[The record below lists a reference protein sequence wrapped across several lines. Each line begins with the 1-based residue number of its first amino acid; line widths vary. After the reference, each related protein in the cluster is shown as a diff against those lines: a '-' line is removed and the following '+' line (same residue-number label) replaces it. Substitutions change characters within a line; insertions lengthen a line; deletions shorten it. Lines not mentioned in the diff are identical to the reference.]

1 VACKQQVL
9 PTLPYAPSATEI
21 ESIGRIGDLLHLDF
35 GVMEA
40 CATACWLLDGDLT
53 FAAPLQVFR
62 DQDGRIYVI
71 SADDA
76 IDHRDLIDY
85 LPDSER
91 REVVYDVRPSQLF
104 YSVCPMKLA
113 FP

>member
-1 VACKQQVL
+1 ML
-9 PTLPYAPSATEI
+9 PKNPYAPFATEI
-21 ESIGRIGDLLHLDF
+21 DSIGRIGDLLHLDF

-40 CATACWLLDGDLT
+40 CAAACWLLDGDVT
-53 FAAPLQVFR
+53 FAASLQVFR
-62 DQDGRIYVI
+62 DQDGRIFVI

-76 IDHRDLIDY
+76 LDHRDLIDY

-104 YSVCPMKLA
+104 DFVCPMKLA
-113 FP
+113 LP